1 MKIHTFI
8 FINHKYVLHINYYN
22 VIILK
27 KNFGDI
33 YDL

>member
-8 FINHKYVLHINYYN
+8 YINHKYVLLINYYN